1 MNIVQV
7 KNPAV
12 WKSLKVLFMAAPLI
26 FLINIYFGFDNA
38 LTAGA
43 VPRWQLLT
51 HLHAGSVGW
60 ITLSAIGVAVWVLTG
75 QRDVSAGYEKFVTGL
90 IWAAVIAFGL
100 YVPLFGL
107 AFSRPGGLLVT
118 LHPVLGAAAVIILW
132 TSAIYA
138 LIQLGKQSVT
148 TTYPILAATALLV
161 AAIGA
166 TMGALLSMERVVG
179 QILPIAG
186 SNRVETHASMMG
198 IYLFLV
204 SGAIIEWFT
213 VEGPDKKWSIWGLL
227 QALIWGVSAPM
238 FPVAFFLNAV
248 DQMLPIL
255 TLSLLLGAIIFLAR
269 VGWRALRRGPGGLK
283 TWPFMGTIWLIV
295 YLAVVV
301 TLIVI
306 LVTSGGFN
314 TIPAWMFILLSHSSY
329 VGMMTNLILGVL
341 AVRSLES
348 RNVLAWGEPAAAW
361 LINLGIPIFI
371 GLKAVADIRYGAF
384 VMGIGVLLGVLTML
398 MRLRASQ

>member
-43 VPRWQLLT
+43 IPRWQLLT

-132 TSAIYA
+132 TSATPTR
-138 LIQLGKQSVT
+138 KR
-148 TTYPILAATALLV
+148 P
-161 AAIGA
+161 
-166 TMGALLSMERVVG
+166 R
-179 QILPIAG
+179 
-186 SNRVETHASMMG
+186 THAR
-198 IYLFLV
+198 
-204 SGAIIEWFT
+204 
-213 VEGPDKKWSIWGLL
+213 
-227 QALIWGVSAPM
+227 
-238 FPVAFFLNAV
+238 
-248 DQMLPIL
+248 LP
-255 TLSLLLGAIIFLAR
+255 SRRAR
-269 VGWRALRRGPGGLK
+269 APGGRAC
-283 TWPFMGTIWLIV
+283 P
-295 YLAVVV
+295 
-301 TLIVI
+301 
-306 LVTSGGFN
+306 
-314 TIPAWMFILLSHSSY
+314 
-329 VGMMTNLILGVL
+329 
-341 AVRSLES
+341 RSA
-348 RNVLAWGEPAAAW
+348 RTRRDA
-361 LINLGIPIFI
+361 
-371 GLKAVADIRYGAF
+371 
-384 VMGIGVLLGVLTML
+384 
-398 MRLRASQ
+398 